1 LLFAQ
6 EGSKVVVSDLD
17 GKKAQLVV
25 DEIKKNG
32 GEAICVAGDVTAD
45 GFAKKLI
52 DETVK

>member
-1 LLFAQ
+1 
-6 EGSKVVVSDLD
+6 LD
-17 GKKAQLVV
+17 VKKAQLVV

-32 GEAICVAGDVTAD
+32 GEAHAVGGDVTAD